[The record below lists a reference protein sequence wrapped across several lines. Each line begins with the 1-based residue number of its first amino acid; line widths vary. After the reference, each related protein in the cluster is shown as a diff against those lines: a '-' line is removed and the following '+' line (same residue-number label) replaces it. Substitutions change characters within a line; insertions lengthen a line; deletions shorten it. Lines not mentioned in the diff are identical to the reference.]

1 MSVAEEITRIKEAKE
16 NLKTSI
22 NAKLSDSQTKITDE
36 LISSYS
42 TFVDNIESGVNIND
56 YFITEGL
63 TSSKYKLLQ
72 LIKICPLID
81 MTGITNV
88 NSMFANCV
96 SLTTIP
102 LLDTSNI
109 KNMSNMFMGCT
120 SLIKVPLLNTSK
132 VTDTT
137 NMFMQCRSLTTIP
150 PLDTSNVTDATQM
163 FWNCPFLTEVPLLNL
178 SKATTTS
185 AMFYSCARLKA
196 VPPFDLS
203 SATHIYSMFSG
214 CTELETVPEFN
225 CPKVINASDMF
236 QSCGSLTEQSLNNIL
251 GTCITMTKISS
262 SQKTLRYIGLTSSQ
276 ATTCEGLSNYQA
288 FLDAGWKT
296 GY

>member
-42 TFVDNIESGVNIND
+42 TFVDNIEGGVNIND

-63 TSSKYKLLQ
+63 TYSKYKLLS
-72 LIKICPLID
+72 LIKTCPLID
-81 MTGITNV
+81 MTGITDM
-88 NSMFANCV
+88 SGMFMDCI

-109 KNMSNMFMGCT
+109 TNMNSMFSGCS
-120 SLIKVPLLNTSK
+120 SLIEIPLLNTSK
-132 VTDTT
+132 VTTT
-137 NMFMQCRSLTTIP
+137 GNMFLQCRSLTTIP
-150 PLDTSNVTDATQM
+150 LLDTSNVTNTNQM
-163 FWNCPFLTEVPLLNL
+163 FWNCVFLTEVPLLNL
-178 SKATTTS
+178 SKVTNLA
-185 AMFYSCARLKA
+185 AMFYNCTHLKA
-196 VPPFDLS
+196 VPSFDLS
-203 SATHIYSMFSG
+203 SATHIFQMFSA
-214 CTELETVPEFN
+214 CEMLETVPEFN
-225 CPKVINASDMF
+225 CPKVINAGDMF
-236 QSCGSLTEQSLNNIL
+236 QSCRRLTEQSLNNIL
-251 GTCITMTKISS
+251 GTCITMTKIRSS
-262 SQKTLRYIGLTSSQ
+262 DKTLKYIGLTSAQ

-288 FLDAGWKT
+288 FLDAGWTT